1 MNHKRKMAMSV
12 LGLITI
18 LLMAAF
24 LVAPVTQAGAD
35 NRSDKLH
42 GSWNVEVATP
52 GQGTFPALLTFTGDG
67 GVIAD
72 ESPAPFESTGHGNW
86 VNRGH
91 GEVAYTFVALY
102 GSEQGANTGKL
113 KVTGTL
119 QHDEGAD
126 GWRGPFK
133 IDIFDAGGQM
143 VFTDRGT
150 FSLTHIAVEPLP

>member
-1 MNHKRKMAMSV
+1 MHSKRTMVMFV
-12 LGLITI
+12 LGLISI
-18 LLMAAF
+18 LLIAAF
-24 LVAPVTQAGAD
+24 LVAPATQAGSD
-35 NRSDKLH
+35 NRSDRLH
-42 GSWNVEVATP
+42 GSWSVVITTP
-52 GQGTFPALLTFTGDG
+52 GQGAFPALLTFMGDG
-67 GVIAD
+67 SVIAD

-91 GEVAYTFVALY
+91 GEVGYTFVALY

-119 QHDEGAD
+119 QYDEGAD

-150 FSLTHIAVEPLP
+150 FSLTRIAVEPLP

>member
-1 MNHKRKMAMSV
+1 MMMFV
-12 LGLITI
+12 LGMISI
-18 LLMAAF
+18 LLLAAF
-24 LVAPVTQAGAD
+24 MVAPATQANGD

-42 GSWNVEVATP
+42 GSWNVVVTTP
-52 GQGTFPALLTFTGDG
+52 SQGAFPALMTFTGDG
-67 GVIAD
+67 SVITD

-86 VNRGH
+86 INRGQ
-91 GEVAYTFVALY
+91 GVVGYTFVALY

-119 QHDEGAD
+119 RYDEGAA

-143 VFTDRGT
+143 VFTDRGH
-150 FSLTHIAVEPLP
+150 SA